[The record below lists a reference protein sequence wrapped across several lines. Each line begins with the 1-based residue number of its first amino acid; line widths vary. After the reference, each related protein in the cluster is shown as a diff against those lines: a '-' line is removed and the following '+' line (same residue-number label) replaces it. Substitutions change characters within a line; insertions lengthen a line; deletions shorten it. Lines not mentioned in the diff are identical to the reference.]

1 MESLLKKAL
10 EFSNYKQTLNI
21 QRKTLKERVDA
32 KLTIGHN
39 GGIFKVDRS
48 LITFVQ
54 FLIDQG
60 RTTDVPLLDA
70 NENPV
75 LVADLSSFR
84 DEILDRYF
92 TATYEYYQE
101 YEKIKKSRS
110 VESLVNL

>member
-75 LVADLSSFR
+75 LVADLSAFR